1 MKYKTYQ
8 KHIKLKILLC
18 DNDAWHFSE
27 LILDK
32 EIFLVCCDLSLE
44 MWISISFFYACKL
57 NGFGSLLRFLK
68 GNKIKEGENPQNSS
82 LFESFW
88 HLRVLCVEYCGWLQM
103 HLFLNRFSMLR
114 LMSFSEN
121 YYSFHFFLKSLKTT
135 KITIKK
141 TWIKTDIDMQNKCI

>member
-44 MWISISFFYACKL
+44 M
-57 NGFGSLLRFLK
+57 
-68 GNKIKEGENPQNSS
+68 
-82 LFESFW
+82 
-88 HLRVLCVEYCGWLQM
+88 
-103 HLFLNRFSMLR
+103 
-114 LMSFSEN
+114 
-121 YYSFHFFLKSLKTT
+121 
-135 KITIKK
+135 
-141 TWIKTDIDMQNKCI
+141 